1 MDATDEGLAAA
12 AQENDGEEHA
22 MKELIVEIL
31 KIVTPVSVALI
42 VFAQGLGIAPS
53 QVGTFFKEQPGL
65 MLRSLI
71 ATLVLVPAAAL
82 ALIVAL
88 EPAAGVAIG
97 LAILVACPPA
107 PLMLKAAPNMGGGSA
122 AFMASLHLTLAVL
135 AFLTV
140 PAVLY
145 LISIPLGFH
154 ADVDMGAM
162 AWILARTI
170 LIPIGLGVAVRG
182 IFPSFADR
190 YAPVLGKAGT
200 VGLLVVVLFA
210 LVTLYPALLNMDGWS
225 YLVIVAVSA
234 TALAI
239 GHLSGPADPSEKT
252 ILAVEC
258 GVRHP
263 VLALN
268 IAVASLGHP
277 EALPVLVPCV
287 LTFIAVAMVY
297 LIWRGRSR

>member
-1 MDATDEGLAAA
+1 
-12 AQENDGEEHA
+12 
-22 MKELIVEIL
+22 MKDLIVEIL

-53 QVGTFFKEQPGL
+53 QVGTFFKKQPGL

-71 ATLVLVPAAAL
+71 ATLVLVPVAAL
-82 ALIVAL
+82 ALILVLKPWPAL
-88 EPAAGVAIG
+88 AIA

-107 PLMLKAAPNMGGGSA
+107 PLMFKAAPNIGGGSA
-122 AFMASLHLTLAVL
+122 AFMASLHLTLAAL

-140 PAVLY
+140 PIVLD
-145 LISIPLGFH
+145 LLSIPLGFH
-154 ADVDMGAM
+154 ANVDIGAL
-162 AWILARTI
+162 ARILARTI
-170 LIPIGLGVAVRG
+170 LIPIGLGLVIRA
-182 IFPSFADR
+182 FLAAAADR
-190 YAPVLGKAGT
+190 IAPMLGKVGT
-200 VGLLVVVLFA
+200 IGLLVVVLFA
-210 LVTLYPALLNMDGWS
+210 LVALYPALLNMDAWS
-225 YLVIVAVSA
+225 YLVIAAVSA
-234 TALAI
+234 AALAI
-239 GHLSGPADPSEKT
+239 GHLSGPNDPREKT

-268 IAVASLGHP
+268 IAVANFGRP

-287 LTFIAVAMVY
+287 LAFIAIAMVY